1 MHPISCWPQ
10 FILTTP
16 LFLAGDIV
24 AAGGAA
30 VFHFSTGFLA
40 ALTFIPKILK
50 EANMSDV
57 KLTSMNRRAFVMSSA
72 AGVLSS
78 APLLA
83 FSASTAD
90 AKEAMFGNK
99 AAAWYRFRL
108 GDFEATVISDGA
120 LNLGPAAALYPKT
133 PKETVEGV
141 LASQFQSSAAV
152 VVQENCLVLNTG
164 DKLVLFDSGIGP
176 YKVFGTTAGRLENTL
191 TASGIKPDDID
202 AIILTHGHIDH
213 LSGIMSDDGKRL
225 FPNAQIIMSKVEH
238 DFWTDEA
245 KTSSTGVMKLL
256 VDSARKNLLPN
267 KDRMVFVEDGKE
279 AIKGVSVVSSR
290 GHTPGH
296 ASYLLSS
303 AGQNFL
309 FTGDAVTNTAISF
322 SHPDWVFGFDADPG
336 MASETRKRVLDM
348 AVQDKLTLI
357 GYHFAF
363 PGIGNVAKEGDVY
376 RFVPAAMDT

>member
-1 MHPISCWPQ
+1 
-10 FILTTP
+10 
-16 LFLAGDIV
+16 
-24 AAGGAA
+24 
-30 VFHFSTGFLA
+30 
-40 ALTFIPKILK
+40 
-50 EANMSDV
+50 MSDV
-57 KLTSMNRRAFVMSSA
+57 KLTSMSRRAFVMSSA

-78 APLLA
+78 AALLA
-83 FSASTAD
+83 FKAGTAD
-90 AKEAMFGNK
+90 AKEAMIGNK
-99 AAAWYRFRL
+99 APAWYRFKL
-108 GDFEATVISDGA
+108 GDFEATVVSDGT
-120 LNLGPAAALYPKT
+120 LNLGPAAGLYPKT

-141 LASQFQSSAAV
+141 LASQFQPTAPV

-164 DKLVLFDSGIGP
+164 DKLVLFDSGMGSYKAFGP
-176 YKVFGTTAGRLENTL
+176 NAGRLESTL
-191 TASGIKPDDID
+191 TASGIKPEDVD

-245 KTSSTGVMKLL
+245 RTSSTGVMKLL

-296 ASYLLSS
+296 TSYLLSS
-303 AGQNFL
+303 GGQNFL
-309 FTGDAVTNTAISF
+309 YTGDSVTNTAISF
-322 SHPDWVFGFDADPG
+322 SHPEWVFGFDADPG

-348 AVQDKLTLI
+348 AAQDKLTVI

-363 PGIGNVAKEGDVY
+363 PGIGNVAKEGAAY
-376 RFVPAAMDT
+376 RFVPAAMDN

>member
-1 MHPISCWPQ
+1 VLRPAEPP
-10 FILTTP
+10 FP
-16 LFLAGDIV
+16 FEPR
-24 AAGGAA
+24 
-30 VFHFSTGFLA
+30 FSDSFDLH
-40 ALTFIPKILK
+40 PKILT
-50 EANMSDV
+50 EANMPGV
-57 KLTSMNRRAFVMSSA
+57 KLTSINRRAFVMSSA

-78 APLLA
+78 AALLA
-83 FSASTAD
+83 FNPGVAD
-90 AKEAMFGNK
+90 AKEAMIGNK
-99 AAAWYRFRL
+99 APAWYRFKL
-108 GDFEATVISDGA
+108 GDFEATVISDGT
-120 LNLGPAAALYPKT
+120 LNLGPATALFPKT
-133 PKETVEGV
+133 PKDALEDVF
-141 LASQFQSSAAV
+141 ASQFLSPAAV
-152 VVQENCLVLNTG
+152 VVNENCLVLNIG
-164 DKLVLFDSGIGP
+164 ERLVLFDSGMGS
-176 YKVFGTTAGRLENTL
+176 YKTFGTAAGRLENTL
-191 TASGIKPDDID
+191 AASGIKPDDID

-296 ASYLLSS
+296 ASYLISS

-322 SHPDWVFGFDADPG
+322 GHPDWVFGFDADPG
-336 MASETRKRVLDM
+336 MASDTRKRVLDM
-348 AVQDKLTLI
+348 AVQDKLTLV

-363 PGIGNVAKEGDVY
+363 PGIGNVAKEGNAY
-376 RFVPAAMDT
+376 RFVPAAMDL

>member
-1 MHPISCWPQ
+1 VIASLHGW
-10 FILTTP
+10 
-16 LFLAGDIV
+16 
-24 AAGGAA
+24 AAPFDLGI
-30 VFHFSTGFLA
+30 GFLA
-40 ALTFIPKILK
+40 ALAFIPKVLK
-50 EANMSDV
+50 EAIMSDV

-78 APLLA
+78 AALLA
-83 FSASTAD
+83 FKPGPAD
-90 AKEAMFGNK
+90 AKEAMIGNK
-99 AAAWYRFRL
+99 APAWYRFKL
-108 GDFEATVISDGA
+108 GDFEATVVSDGT
-120 LNLGPAAALYPKT
+120 LNLGPAAGLYPKT

-141 LASQFQSSAAV
+141 LASQFLPSAPV

-164 DKLVLFDSGIGP
+164 DKLVLFDSGMGS
-176 YKVFGTTAGRLENTL
+176 YKVFGPAAGRLENAL
-191 TASGIKPDDID
+191 AASGIKPDDID

-267 KDRMVFVEDGKE
+267 RDRMVFVEDGKE

-296 ASYLLSS
+296 TAYLLSS

-309 FTGDAVTNTAISF
+309 FTGDIVTNTAISF
-322 SHPDWVFGFDADPG
+322 GHPDWVFSFDADPA

-348 AVQDKLTLI
+348 ATQDKITLI
-357 GYHFAF
+357 GYHFGF
-363 PGIGNVAKEGDVY
+363 PGIGHAAKEGDAY

>member
-1 MHPISCWPQ
+1 M
-10 FILTTP
+10 
-16 LFLAGDIV
+16 
-24 AAGGAA
+24 
-30 VFHFSTGFLA
+30 
-40 ALTFIPKILK
+40 

-57 KLTSMNRRAFVMSSA
+57 KLTSISRRAFVMSSA

-78 APLLA
+78 AALLA
-83 FSASTAD
+83 FNPGVAD
-90 AKEAMFGNK
+90 AKEAMIGNK
-99 AAAWYRFRL
+99 APAWYRFKL
-108 GDFEATVISDGA
+108 GDFEATVISDGT
-120 LNLGPAAALYPKT
+120 LNLGPAASLYPKT

-141 LASQFQSSAAV
+141 LASQFVAPAAL

-164 DKLVLFDSGIGP
+164 DQLVLFDSGMGS
-176 YKVFGTTAGRLENTL
+176 YKVFGTTAGRLESAL
-191 TASGIKPDDID
+191 AASGIKPDDID

-213 LSGIMSDDGKRL
+213 LSGIMSDEGKRL

-238 DFWTDEA
+238 DFWTDDA
-245 KTSSTGVMKLL
+245 KKSSTGVMKLL

-279 AIKGVSVVSSR
+279 AVKGVSAVSSH

-296 ASYLLSS
+296 ASYLISS
-303 AGQNFL
+303 GGQNFL

-322 SHPDWVFGFDADPG
+322 GHPDWVFGFDADPG

-348 AVQDKLTLI
+348 AVQDKLTLV

-363 PGIGNVAKEGDVY
+363 PGIGNVAKEGDAY

>member
-1 MHPISCWPQ
+1 
-10 FILTTP
+10 
-16 LFLAGDIV
+16 
-24 AAGGAA
+24 
-30 VFHFSTGFLA
+30 
-40 ALTFIPKILK
+40 
-50 EANMSDV
+50 MSKL

-72 AGVLSS
+72 VGALSS
-78 APLLA
+78 AALLA
-83 FSASTAD
+83 FNAAD

-99 AAAWYRFRL
+99 AAAWYRFKL
-108 GDFEATVISDGA
+108 GDFEATVVSDGT
-120 LNLGPAAALYPKT
+120 LNIGPAAALYPKT

-141 LASQFQSSAAV
+141 LTSQFQSPAALI
-152 VVQENCLVLNTG
+152 VQENCLVLNTG
-164 DKLVLFDSGIGP
+164 DKLVLFDSGMGT
-176 YKVFGTTAGRLENTL
+176 YKVFGTAAGRLENTL
-191 TASGIKPDDID
+191 AASGIKPDDID

-213 LSGIMSDDGKRL
+213 LSGIMSDEGKHL

-267 KDRMVFVEDGKE
+267 KDRLVFVEDGKD
-279 AIKGVSVVSSR
+279 AVKGVSVVSTL

-296 ASYLLSS
+296 TSYLLSS

-309 FTGDAVTNTAISF
+309 YTGDSVTNTAISF
-322 SHPDWVFGFDADPG
+322 NHPDWAFNFDVNPR

-363 PGIGNVAKEGDVY
+363 PGIGNVAKEGDAY
-376 RFVPAAMDT
+376 RFVPAAMDI

>member
-1 MHPISCWPQ
+1 M
-10 FILTTP
+10 
-16 LFLAGDIV
+16 
-24 AAGGAA
+24 
-30 VFHFSTGFLA
+30 
-40 ALTFIPKILK
+40 
-50 EANMSDV
+50 EAKMPDV
-57 KLTSMNRRAFVMSSA
+57 KLTSISRRAFVMSSA

-78 APLLA
+78 AALLA
-83 FSASTAD
+83 FNPGVAD
-90 AKEAMFGNK
+90 AKEAMIGNK
-99 AAAWYRFRL
+99 APAWYRFKL
-108 GDFEATVISDGA
+108 GDFEATVISDGT

-141 LASQFQSSAAV
+141 LASQFVAPAAL

-164 DKLVLFDSGIGP
+164 DQLVLFDSGMGS
-176 YKVFGTTAGRLENTL
+176 YKVFGTTAGRLESAL

-213 LSGIMSDDGKRL
+213 LSGIMSDEGKRL

-238 DFWTDEA
+238 DFWTDDA
-245 KTSSTGVMKLL
+245 KISSTGVMKLL

-267 KDRMVFVEDGKE
+267 KDRMVFVEEGKE
-279 AIKGVSVVSSR
+279 AIKGVSAVSSR

-296 ASYLLSS
+296 ASYLISS
-303 AGQNFL
+303 GGQNFL

-322 SHPDWVFGFDADPG
+322 GHPDWVFGFDADPG

-348 AVQDKLTLI
+348 AVQDKLTLV

-363 PGIGNVAKEGDVY
+363 PGIGNVAKEGDAY